1 MFLVF
6 WLRNLWLWLSEFVSV
21 PLMMLWHFSNLI
33 RRPPGPLSTRWIWL
47 CALMRVC
54 LCEMCG
60 QISTVYTHTCARERI
75 SRQPRLSWMPT
86 AFVRDL
92 TAEQI
97 CTEDGLKRLSSTRRH
112 TSLHFFLWVSNGLW
126 DAAFPKQLSNT
137 LTSRQK
143 ICFRLL
149 SFPSGLQSTRC

>member
-6 WLRNLWLWLSEFVSV
+6 WSRNIWLWLSEFVSA
-21 PLMMLWHFSNLI
+21 PLMMLWRFSNLI
-33 RRPPGPLSTRWIWL
+33 RRPPGPLSSRRIWL

-54 LCEMCG
+54 LC

-75 SRQPRLSWMPT
+75 RENLPTASSQLDAHRVRESLNSWADLLRGRFERLS
-86 AFVRDL
+86 
-92 TAEQI
+92 
-97 CTEDGLKRLSSTRRH
+97 H
-112 TSLHFFLWVSNGLW
+112 TPLHFFLWVSNGLRV
-126 DAAFPKQLSNT
+126 DVFPEQLRST

-149 SFPSGLQSTRC
+149 SLPSGLQSSWC